1 MRTDTIRNIALKEA
15 EEQESR
21 ESIDQVLKELAMD
34 AEKIP
39 AEPLE
44 GEWV

>member
-1 MRTDTIRNIALKEA
+1 MLALKEA
-15 EEQESR
+15 EEQESK
-21 ESIDQVLKELAMD
+21 ESIDEVLKELAVD